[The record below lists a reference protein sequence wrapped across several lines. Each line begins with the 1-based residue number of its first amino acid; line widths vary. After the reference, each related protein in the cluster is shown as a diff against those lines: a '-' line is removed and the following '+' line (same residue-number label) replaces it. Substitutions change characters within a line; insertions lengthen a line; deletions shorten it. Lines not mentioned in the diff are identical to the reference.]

1 MSAQAIAVFDVEM
14 RFKTLAAGADREKAL
29 VILDRLPWS
38 VMWRKPTMYL
48 PKRRSLPWGKS
59 GKTTSS
65 GEIETEH
72 PAYLG
77 SQDTFYVGTMGH
89 LSTDLRSEE
98 HTSELQ
104 SLMRISYA
112 V

>member
-1 MSAQAIAVFDVEM
+1 MSALTIRLPDDTTQRLKTLAQSQGLSVNKLVEEMSAQAIAVFDVEM

-38 VMWRKPTMYL
+38 VMWR
-48 PKRRSLPWGKS
+48 
-59 GKTTSS
+59 
-65 GEIETEH
+65 
-72 PAYLG
+72 
-77 SQDTFYVGTMGH
+77 
-89 LSTDLRSEE
+89 SEE

-112 V
+112 VFCLKKKHIQTDNTF